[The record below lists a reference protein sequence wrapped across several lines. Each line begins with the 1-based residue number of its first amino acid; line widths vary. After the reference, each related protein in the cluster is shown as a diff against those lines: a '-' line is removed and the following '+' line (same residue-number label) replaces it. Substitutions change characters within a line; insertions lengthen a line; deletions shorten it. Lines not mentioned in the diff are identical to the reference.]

1 MGRWELLFILAMV
14 TVVPAEGRSQTI
26 RYPRVYGPTGRP
38 YGPTQAHY
46 QYQKQYGKPWHGY
59 GGITANVGRG
69 YANGYPVGQFSSYGN
84 NSYYNYGGCDL
95 GYGGLVPAPGYPLFP
110 NYTPPIPRVIYGYPP
125 VLGYNPLN
133 NPAPNLPL
141 NRNIPPVEN
150 APLNIA
156 PAPNGNPLPP
166 LASSP
171 EAKLKSVRAEAQG
184 DMWFQKQEY
193 HKAFD
198 RYKAAVAEA
207 GDRGE
212 AHLRLAV
219 CYAALNHMDLAARQ
233 LKRGIAADPRFAR
246 DADALNKI
254 YGAGN
259 QIAQSEMV
267 HRAALWLKEDIRD
280 PDRLFLLGAFL
291 HLQQDERAP
300 ILLKTGLAVQGGG
313 DHFRE
318 FLEVASTPSVP
329 QSNQPVVG
337 SSPQPNANLQN
348 SPAPPMATLPP
359 LPTPSAT
366 NNTAPSSEPLF
377 PIPPR

>member
-1 MGRWELLFILAMV
+1 MGRWELLFILIVMGF
-14 TVVPAEGRSQTI
+14 VPVEARSQTI
-26 RYPRVYGPTGRP
+26 RYPRVYGPTGQP
-38 YGPTQAHY
+38 YGPTQAYY
-46 QYQKQYGKPWHGY
+46 QYQKQYGRPWHGY
-59 GGITANVGRG
+59 GGITANVGQG
-69 YANGYPVGQFSSYGN
+69 YVNGYPLGQFSYGHN
-84 NSYYNYGGCDL
+84 CYYGGSNW
-95 GYGGLVPAPGYPLFP
+95 GYGGLVPASGYPLFP
-110 NYTPPIPRVIYGYPP
+110 NYTPPVPRVIYGYPP

-133 NPAPNLPL
+133 NPVQDFPLDGNLP
-141 NRNIPPVEN
+141 PAGN
-150 APLNIA
+150 APLAIA

-171 EAKLKSVRAEAQG
+171 EAKLKSIRAETQG

-207 GDRGE
+207 SDRGA

-233 LKRGIAADPRFAR
+233 LKRGVASDPTFAEN
-246 DADALNKI
+246 ADALKKI
-254 YGAGN
+254 FGGGN

-280 PDRLFLLGAFL
+280 PDRLFLLGTLL
-291 HLQQDERAP
+291 HLQEDERAP
-300 ILLKTGLAVQGGG
+300 ILLKTGMAIQGGG

-318 FLEVASTPSVP
+318 FLKVAEAPT
-329 QSNQPVVG
+329 VG
-337 SSPQPNANLQN
+337 NANPPQPNANPQ
-348 SPAPPMATLPP
+348 SAPAPQTGLVPP
-359 LPTPSAT
+359 SPTPADP
-366 NNTAPSSEPLF
+366 NNNVPSGGPLF

>member
-1 MGRWELLFILAMV
+1 MGRWEILLIVA
-14 TVVPAEGRSQTI
+14 VVGVAPSTAPSQTV

-46 QYQKQYGKPWHGY
+46 QYQKQYGRPWHGY
-59 GGITANVGRG
+59 GGITANIGQSYV
-69 YANGYPVGQFSSYGN
+69 NGYPAGQLTYGH
-84 NSYYNYGGCDL
+84 SCYYDHYAGYDW

-110 NYTPPIPRVIYGYPP
+110 NYTPAVPRVIYGYPP
-125 VLGYNPLN
+125 VLGYNPLTN
-133 NPAPNLPL
+133 PTGNLPATGNFPQVGNPALNL
-141 NRNIPPVEN
+141 
-150 APLNIA
+150 A
-156 PAPNGNPLPP
+156 PAPNGAPPLP

-198 RYKAAVAEA
+198 RYKTAVSEA
-207 GDRGE
+207 SDRGA

-219 CYAALNHMDLAARQ
+219 CYAALNHMDLATRQ
-233 LKRGIAADPRFAR
+233 LKRGIAADPQFAEN
-246 DADALNKI
+246 ADVLKKI
-254 YGAGN
+254 YGDGN

-280 PDRLFLLGAFL
+280 PDRLFLLGTLL
-291 HLQQDERAP
+291 HLQKDERAP
-300 ILLKTGLAVQGGG
+300 ILLKTGLLVQGGG

-318 FLEVASTPSVP
+318 FLRVAEAPSTPNNNSPATGNVP
-329 QSNQPVVG
+329 QSNSNTPV
-337 SSPQPNANLQN
+337 SPSPQA
-348 SPAPPMATLPP
+348 AILPP
-359 LPTPSAT
+359 LPTPSDS
-366 NNTAPSSEPLF
+366 NSPPGGPLF